1 MLACTIHCRHL
12 MVWKIFAPRF
22 IYEGIATFIYVPVLL
37 VGYLVMARVHKGVVG
52 LIENLTRPQYE
63 TVAEEEEV
71 QIPVQEKKKQ

>member
-37 VGYLVMARVHKGVVG
+37 VGYLVMTRVHKGVVG
-52 LIENLTRPQYE
+52 LIENLTRPQDE
-63 TVAEEEEV
+63 AVAEEEEV

>member
-52 LIENLTRPQYE
+52 LIENLTRPQDE

>member
-1 MLACTIHCRHL
+1 

-37 VGYLVMARVHKGVVG
+37 VGYLVMTRVHKGVVG
-52 LIENLTRPQYE
+52 LIENLTRPQDE

>member
-37 VGYLVMARVHKGVVG
+37 AGFLMLARVHKAVVG
-52 LIENLTRPQYE
+52 LIHNLTKQPEEADR
-63 TVAEEEEV
+63 EEEV
-71 QIPVQEKKKQ
+71 KKVK